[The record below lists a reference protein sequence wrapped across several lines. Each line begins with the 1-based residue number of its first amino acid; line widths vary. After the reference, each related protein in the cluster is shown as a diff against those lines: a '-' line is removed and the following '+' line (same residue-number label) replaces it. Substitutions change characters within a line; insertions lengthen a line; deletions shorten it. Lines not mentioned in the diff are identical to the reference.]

1 MKITK
6 HLEISQEFDIHLCS
20 EDISIIFRD
29 DTEDPVYRM
38 RAAMLNLNDIAIF
51 LKGLPDEIINAMTPG
66 QKELISNF
74 LQTQA
79 ERYK

>member
-6 HLEISQEFDIHLCS
+6 HLEISKEFDIHLSS

-38 RAAMLNLNDIAIF
+38 RAAMLNLNDIATF
-51 LKGLPDEIINAMTPG
+51 LKGLPDEIINAMTPE
-66 QKELISNF
+66 QKAVISNF
-74 LQTQA
+74 LKEQA
-79 ERYK
+79 ERFK